1 MSEDSGGSWSRRA
14 ACTGLRPALPS
25 HGPVLPAWLKQER
38 RGQTWQLVALWM
50 FCASRGIARMPSVK
64 MLSTKLLLSWRVLGS
79 ETEAG

>member
-1 MSEDSGGSWSRRA
+1 MLSAGSL
-14 ACTGLRPALPS
+14 ACHQGLRPALPS

-38 RGQTWQLVALWM
+38 QVQMWELVALWM
-50 FCASRGIARMPSVK
+50 FCVSRGIARMPSSVK